1 VVAQRAS
8 SILLY
13 EGEGLWRRFDLGR
26 SCITVQEVESKD
38 TTRKER
44 DF

>member
-8 SILLY
+8 SIFLY

-26 SCITVQEVESKD
+26 SCIMVQEVESKD
-38 TTRKER
+38 KTRKER